1 MWFVW
6 WTLHVFAQVVGFLVS
21 PKNGSG
27 STKDTTYPSW
37 TPQMRIYFLDPSG
50 GLGWWSHHLLE
61 DEPAFDFI
69 GLSLDLQNRRMY

>member
-50 GLGWWSHHLLE
+50 GLGLAGGDRSWV
-61 DEPAFDFI
+61 
-69 GLSLDLQNRRMY
+69 LSILSVR